1 LRLVIGSLVVFFL
14 VILFLFALFPSHI
27 SVTRVISINRSQT
40 EVLDK
45 MSDLRT
51 WKTWNEFLIQPGS
64 NNNSAG
70 ASDSAR
76 SDHLRVNGAVIRLV
90 KVEKDEILT
99 LWERGERMFAGR
111 FLLQEKN
118 GQTIIVW
125 TFEFDVKWYPWE
137 KLASMFYNKQL
148 GPVMEKS
155 LVNLRD
161 LLEKRG

>member
-1 LRLVIGSLVVFFL
+1 
-14 VILFLFALFPSHI
+14 
-27 SVTRVISINRSQT
+27 
-40 EVLDK
+40 